1 MRRERGSGQRQRY
14 VSGYSRA
21 ALTCFCGWGFR
32 LLRESETDVTT
43 ISDGQSVGD
52 PSSAR
57 RVVIVDDHRLSAV
70 ALADSLGV
78 RGIDVVALEHNG
90 SDGYRACV
98 AHRPD
103 ALLVDFDLG
112 LGPTGADLVKK
123 VRSVQPRLGIVMFTA
138 FEDPKLLSGTFPQ
151 LPKTAVFMVKQRVR
165 EIDEIVTALE
175 TAIGYATKVLNP
187 PGSAHRFPLT
197 QAQAQVLRLV
207 AQGRSNQAIADE
219 LVLSLPTVA
228 SAIKRLAKKFGITQT
243 SDTNVRVQLTQKYF
257 DFVGFQRELR

>member
-1 MRRERGSGQRQRY
+1 
-14 VSGYSRA
+14 
-21 ALTCFCGWGFR
+21 
-32 LLRESETDVTT
+32 
-43 ISDGQSVGD
+43 
-52 PSSAR
+52 
-57 RVVIVDDHRLSAV
+57 VVIVDDHRLSAV

-78 RGIDVVALEHNG
+78 RGIDVVAVEHNG

-123 VRSVQPRLGIVMFTA
+123 VRSVQPQLGIVMFTA

-151 LPKTAVFMVKQRVR
+151 LPKTAVYVVKQHVK
-165 EIDEIVTALE
+165 EIGEIVTALD
-175 TAIGYATKVLNP
+175 TAIGYSTKVSSP
-187 PGSAHRFPLT
+187 PDSAHRFPLT

-228 SAIKRLAKKFGITQT
+228 SAIKRLAKKFGITQA

-257 DFVGFQRELR
+257 DFVGFQREPR

>member
-1 MRRERGSGQRQRY
+1 M
-14 VSGYSRA
+14 
-21 ALTCFCGWGFR
+21 T
-32 LLRESETDVTT
+32 TD
-43 ISDGQSVGD
+43 SDGQSVAD
-52 PSSAR
+52 RSSAR

-78 RGIDVVALEHNG
+78 RGIDVVAVEQNG

-138 FEDPKLLSGTFPQ
+138 FEDPKLLSGAFPQ
-151 LPKTAVFMVKQRVR
+151 LPKTAVYVVKQHVK
-165 EIDEIVTALE
+165 EIDEIVTALD
-175 TAIGYATKVLNP
+175 TAIGYSTNASRP
-187 PGSAHRFPLT
+187 PDSTHRFPLT

-219 LVLSLPTVA
+219 LVLSLPAVA
-228 SAIKRLAKKFGITQT
+228 SAIKRLARKFGITQA
-243 SDTNVRVQLTQKYF
+243 SDTNLRVQLTQKYF
-257 DFVGFQRELR
+257 DLVGFQREPR